1 LVQCRA
7 QRRRPLP
14 RPRSRCSTQN
24 TGWLSITTEAIRS
37 RKTTRPR
44 YAERGYA
51 PAQLALAQCYA
62 RGHGIPRDPILAY
75 MWANLAASQ
84 ITRETPEGD
93 FAQGYRDYTRFRL
106 TPPELQEAQQM
117 ATTWRP
123 IGAAAP

>member
-1 LVQCRA
+1 
-7 QRRRPLP
+7 
-14 RPRSRCSTQN
+14 
-24 TGWLSITTEAIRS
+24 
-37 RKTTRPR
+37 
-44 YAERGYA
+44 
-51 PAQLALAQCYA
+51 
-62 RGHGIPRDPILAY
+62 